1 MGRIDPHSFML
12 ACGTLYLAMPVT
24 VWALLHK
31 RHARL
36 SLNLWCCS
44 GLLTA
49 ATFILYSLRVALP
62 GTLSGTVANSLGFA
76 SAALGAAALRL
87 EAGRPM
93 AAPALAALVVV
104 ATAATAWAEDWPP
117 PGRLG
122 LVNLLHG
129 LVVAVEAHAAWHLAG
144 LRASRSARAMAVLL
158 AVFAAGLLLRALLLP
173 TWLRGTASFTPTPM
187 FFLTL
192 LAAMGSCVVANIGF
206 MGLALERA
214 RASAREQRSAMD
226 ELREQQRKLDL
237 AARTREAVAGERART
252 TRLLAHEVRQPLH
265 NAAVALQSGLA
276 TLTRSRDAVEVSR
289 AIEQAQAVIRRV
301 SATLDNTVAAT
312 ALLASDG
319 RISTVDADLQM
330 LIALAIGDLPP
341 EARGRVRIDY
351 LADARSAQL
360 EPSLVRLALRNL
372 LANATLYSGPDTP
385 VTLRVLDSD
394 EPLALVLEVADLG
407 PGIPESL
414 RERIFDEGVRGEQEA
429 TVPGYGLGLHVVKRV
444 ARLHG
449 GSIEW
454 RPHVPQGSVFVLTL
468 PQGDP
473 G

>member
-1 MGRIDPHSFML
+1 MGGLDPHSFML
-12 ACGTLYLAMPVT
+12 ASGILYTAMPVT
-24 VWALLHK
+24 VWALLNK
-31 RHARL
+31 RHPRL
-36 SLNLWCCS
+36 NLNLWCFS

-62 GTLSGTVANSLGFA
+62 GTLSGTVANAVGFA
-76 SAALGAAALRL
+76 AAALGAATLRL
-87 EAGRPM
+87 EAGRPVGTT
-93 AAPALAALVVV
+93 ALVSLVV
-104 ATAATAWAEDWPP
+104 TASAAAAWAEDWPLP
-117 PGRLG
+117 DRLG
-122 LVNLLHG
+122 VVNLLHG
-129 LVVAVEAHAAWHLAG
+129 VLVAVEARAAWHLAR
-144 LRASRSARAMAVLL
+144 LRTSRSARAMAVLL
-158 AVFAAGLLLRALLLP
+158 AVFATGLLLRAVLIP
-173 TWLRGTASFTPTPM
+173 TWMRDTASFSPTPI

-192 LAAMGSCVVANIGF
+192 LAAMASCVVANIGF

-214 RASAREQRSAMD
+214 RSSAREQRSAMD

-276 TLTRSRDAVEVSR
+276 TLTRSRDAAEVSR

-312 ALLASDG
+312 ALLTSEG
-319 RISTVDADLQM
+319 RVRTVDADLQM

-341 EARGRVRIDY
+341 ETRGRVRIDY

-372 LANATLYSGPDTP
+372 LANATLYSDRSTP

-394 EPLALVLEVADLG
+394 EPLALVVEVVDLG
-407 PGIPESL
+407 PGIPEAL
-414 RERIFDEGVRGEQEA
+414 RERIFDEGVRGDQEA

-454 RPHVPQGSVFVLTL
+454 RPHAPQGSVFVLTL